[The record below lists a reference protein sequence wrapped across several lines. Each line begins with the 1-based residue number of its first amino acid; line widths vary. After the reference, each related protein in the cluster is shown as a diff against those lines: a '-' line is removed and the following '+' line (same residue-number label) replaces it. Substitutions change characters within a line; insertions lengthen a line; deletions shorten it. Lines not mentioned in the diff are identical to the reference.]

1 MLLLP
6 QTVVALCESPANA
19 SAIAAGRQLEKQHR
33 LHIEGPPDL
42 LGGFLDGYTTMAT
55 PKEKQEIKDIAIA
68 ATVPKFGAYIE
79 MLGKVFTAR
88 GANQYYEFSTPQA
101 QQSFEDYLAEQQIQ
115 PRLQE
120 KFAQVSF
127 LGFQGAFLVDLP
139 AQPNAPDELPAPY
152 WEYIPSSQI
161 HDAKLTGNTFDYLIL
176 KQSEIV
182 ADKPRDYYVC
192 FDDQF
197 AHIVTTGDGGV
208 LDYSN
213 TRSVQHGLGYVPAWP
228 PSLFTAAAASDV
240 TRTSLLH
247 KALHPAKVYLR
258 DYNVHE
264 LSKTFHG
271 FQKFWS
277 LGVKCNYQRSVR
289 LLDAC
294 EGEALYTTIYCS
306 GSGYLNNLDGS
317 REVCP
322 KCQGEGK
329 IIPVGPD
336 KTYVLEIPA
345 PGEGPVFDVRPPA
358 GYIEPDIETAIEQ
371 RAELAEKARELEQA
385 ALGQEGVLSRD
396 VSIKTLGEKLLDL
409 QPVYDRCA
417 TYGRSWKHVL
427 QHVIDTI
434 ARLRYG
440 ADFKQSAINIGTK
453 YAIETV
459 GELEA
464 RYTAAKA
471 AGYPDSV
478 LFGLLE
484 DIIYIKYADDPME
497 LEYNRLKLYLEPVP
511 TRSTAEVQ
519 QWVLA
524 APTDA
529 DLLALFRRKRN
540 LNDYVARFEREN
552 GPLVQ
557 FGVRQPF
564 AARIDTILETFK
576 EYDNERAAPAVVSN
590 TTSTTAFPAQGQ
602 RVEVKPG
609 MAHHMGGMTMGGKGT
624 VELISQEPALG
635 IRLDSMP
642 DEVHKWYTA
651 DELQPTNS

>member
-1 MLLLP
+1 
-6 QTVVALCESPANA
+6 
-19 SAIAAGRQLEKQHR
+19 
-33 LHIEGPPDL
+33 
-42 LGGFLDGYTTMAT
+42 MAT
-55 PKEKQEIKDIAIA
+55 PKERQEIKDIAVA

-120 KFAQVSF
+120 KFAQASF

-139 AQPNAPDELPAPY
+139 TEPNAPDELPAPY

-161 HDAKLTGNTFDYLIL
+161 HDASLTGNTFEYLIL
-176 KQSEIV
+176 KQTELV
-182 ADKPRDYYVC
+182 NDKSQDYYVC

-197 AHIVTTGDGGV
+197 AHLVITGEGGK
-208 LDYSN
+208 LSYS
-213 TRSVQHGLGYVPAWP
+213 TARTVRHGLGYVPAWP
-228 PSLFTAAAASDV
+228 PSLFTAAAHNDV

-247 KALHPAKVYLR
+247 KALHPAKTYLR

-289 LLDAC
+289 LQDAC
-294 EGEALYTTIYCS
+294 EGEALYTTLYCA
-306 GSGYLNNLDGS
+306 GTGYLNNPDGS
-317 REVCP
+317 QVTCP
-322 KCQGEGK
+322 KCAGEGK

-358 GYIEPDIETAIEQ
+358 GYIEPDIKTAIEQ

-385 ALGQEGVLSRD
+385 ALGQEGVLTRD
-396 VSIKTLGEKLLDL
+396 TSVKTATEKLLDL
-409 QPVYDRCA
+409 QPVFDRCA

-434 ARLRYG
+434 ARLRHG
-440 ADFKQSAINIGTK
+440 SDFKQSAINVGTK

-471 AGYPDSV
+471 AGYPDSA
-478 LFGLLE
+478 LFGILE
-484 DIIYIKYADDPME
+484 DIIYIQYADDPME

-524 APTDA
+524 APNDA
-529 DLLALFRRKRN
+529 ELLALFRRKRN

-564 AARIDTILETFK
+564 AARIDTILEEFDR
-576 EYDNERAAPAVVSN
+576 YDAERSTKGQAAVVAPIASA
-590 TTSTTAFPAQGQ
+590 TAGAGFPQQGQ
-602 RVEVKPG
+602 RVEVRPV
-609 MAHHMGGMTMGGKGT
+609 MAHHMGGMTMDGPGT
-624 VELISQEPALG
+624 VEIISTEPALG

-642 DEVHKWYTA
+642 EEVHKWYVA
-651 DELQPTNS
+651 SELEPIKP